1 MLFND
6 RRTRPVES
14 KKVGRLRS
22 IVTGE
27 KVGSYTAPKNV
38 AFSSTNTPSDY
49 RVEKYQAKR
58 GNTYKGQLPTD
69 RPVEKKTRKQR
80 RQEKTY
86 AEWQARQKGK

>member
-1 MLFND
+1 MFFND
-6 RRTRPVES
+6 RRNRPVES
-14 KKVGRLRS
+14 KRVGRVRS
-22 IVTGE
+22 LVTGE

-69 RPVEKKTRKQR
+69 RPVEKTNRKQK
-80 RQEKTY
+80 RQMKNY
-86 AEWQARQKGK
+86 VEWQARQGGK